1 MPNITS
7 NQILS
12 QSAKQ
17 YWLHW
22 LFAIIWNGMT
32 WYAIIMGGNNILK
45 ALEANPVFYF
55 FALFPFI
62 GLWIIVIAIKET
74 LAWYKFGKTPITLNP
89 FPAQV
94 GGLCA
99 GYIDLPIPAKNAPQA
114 VLSLSCIRRYIS
126 RSHDG
131 KHSTREEAIWQ
142 DRLTLKPDN
151 YRKSI
156 RLNFAFAPP
165 ANLPPSE
172 EKSDSYHLWKLN
184 IRIALPGIDYDR
196 IFELPL
202 TAADQDAIATNS
214 RIQAKTSTII
224 EHRDTEIGSIPTITK
239 TTNGTKFHY
248 GYGRAKVVAFALILM
263 GAFFAVFA
271 HYFFA
276 GFQNF
281 LPTTTSLMTFLA
293 YLTALIIFLLGL
305 FLIANSLSTEVNL
318 MGVSKQQRTFGFLLE
333 EKIEAKD
340 IVDITVEKNGSSTS
354 GNTTKVWFC
363 LKLIT
368 RDGKK
373 IEVGDSLEGQSYA
386 EQIRQEML
394 SALGLSWKP
403 AILTTPINEV
413 TPIPTW
419 LYWLRAF
426 FSKKQSERP
435 LPIWLR
441 WPKKLLSN
449 AFLIAFI
456 YDMHLLFPQATDFVS
471 KLLP

>member
-22 LFAIIWNGMT
+22 LFAIIWNVMT
-32 WYAIIMGGNNILK
+32 WYAIIMGGDNILK
-45 ALEANPVFYF
+45 AFEANPIFYF

-62 GLWIIVIAIKET
+62 GLWIIIIAIKET

-114 VLSLSCIRRYIS
+114 ILSLSCIRHYIS

-131 KHSTREEAIWQ
+131 KHSTREKAIWQ
-142 DRLTLKPDN
+142 DKLTLKPNN
-151 YRKSI
+151 YRRSI
-156 RLNFAFAPP
+156 RLNFAFNPP
-165 ANLPPSE
+165 ANLPASE
-172 EKSDSYHLWKLN
+172 GKSDSYHLWRLN
-184 IRIALPGIDYDR
+184 IRIPLPGIDYDR
-196 IFELPL
+196 AFELPL
-202 TAADQDAIATNS
+202 TAADQGAIATNS

-224 EHRDTEIGSIPTITK
+224 EHRDTEVESIPEITK

-248 GYGRAKVVAFALILM
+248 GYGRSKGIAFTLMIM
-263 GAFFAVFA
+263 GAFIATFAYF
-271 HYFFA
+271 FFA
-276 GFQNF
+276 GFLDF
-281 LPTTTSLMTFLA
+281 LPTTTRLMTIYVYLISLTLFLA
-293 YLTALIIFLLGL
+293 GL
-305 FLIANSLSTEVNL
+305 FFIANSLSTEVSL
-318 MGVSKQQRTFGFLLE
+318 MGVLKQQRIFGFLLE

-340 IVDITVEKNGSSTS
+340 IVDIIAEKNGSSTF
-354 GNTTKVWFC
+354 GNTIKVWFR

-368 RDGKK
+368 RDGKN

-386 EQIRQEML
+386 NRVRQEML
-394 SALGLSWKP
+394 SALGLSWQAATLEAQDTNTNRKK
-403 AILTTPINEV
+403 
-413 TPIPTW
+413 PIPAW
-419 LYWLRAF
+419 LSFWLR
-426 FSKKQSERP
+426 
-435 LPIWLR
+435 LIG
-441 WPKKLLSN
+441 KLLSY